1 MPPPDIAHQRLQ
13 AQRIDPP
20 AFEGPADVVRWFGAV
35 QAQDYLGALW
45 AVGLRT
51 ANATERSVEQALA
64 DRTILRTWPLRG
76 TLHFV
81 AAEDARWMLE
91 LMAPRIVARTAR
103 RDAELGLDE
112 ATFARSRK
120 LFIPL
125 LRDGRQLSRAAM
137 YQALEAAKISTAG
150 QRGIHILWRLAQE
163 GLICFGA
170 REGKQQTFAL
180 LEEWA
185 PGARKLQRSEALGE
199 AARRYFTAHGPAT
212 IPDLSWWS
220 GLPISEARA
229 ALELVK
235 SQLSSETIDG
245 QTYWRSAQPLPGA
258 KAGSGAQLLPA
269 FDEYLVGYRDR
280 TAVLADKLAVNAGGG
295 MLAPTMVID
304 GRVAGTWKRTL
315 KKVGVT
321 IALSPFGSLSKRER
335 QGLAAPAERFGRFLG
350 KPASFAD

>member
-1 MPPPDIAHQRLQ
+1 MPPPDLAHQRLKS
-13 AQRIDPP
+13 QRIDPP

-64 DRTILRTWPLRG
+64 DRTILRTWPLRR

-81 AAEDARWMLE
+81 AAEDAQWMLE
-91 LMAPRIVARTAR
+91 LLAPRMVARSAR

-120 LFIPL
+120 LFIRL

-185 PGARKLQRSEALGE
+185 PHQRKLQRSEALGE
-199 AARRYFTAHGPAT
+199 LARRYFTAHGPAT
-212 IPDLSWWS
+212 VADFSWWS
-220 GLPISEARA
+220 GLPSSEATA
-229 ALELVK
+229 ALELAMPK
-235 SQLSSETIDG
+235 LSSETNGG
-245 QTYWRSAQPLPGA
+245 QAYWRSAQPLPGA

-280 TAVLADKLAVNAGGG
+280 TAVLADKWAVNAGGG
-295 MLAPTMVID
+295 MLAPAMVID

-315 KKVGVT
+315 KRDGVT
-321 IALSPFGSLSKRER
+321 IALNPFASLGKRER
-335 QGLAAPAERFGRFLG
+335 QTLAVPAERFGRFLG
-350 KPASFAD
+350 RPVSFAD